1 MAGSGQIGDKSRFKI
16 TSLSPSPRS
25 PTPPPAPFPC
35 WQKLAVR
42 AFSSASMALPAPRQ
56 PRAPDG
62 QPRAPAAAGA
72 TRRVGPRVAA
82 LKLNRGDDAP
92 HMWRPEGVTVKY
104 WNRYFFCVV
113 LYSLLGLHQGGG
125 LGDVDQQTKLLVA
138 FRLHPREAQHH

>member
-1 MAGSGQIGDKSRFKI
+1 
-16 TSLSPSPRS
+16 
-25 PTPPPAPFPC
+25 
-35 WQKLAVR
+35 
-42 AFSSASMALPAPRQ
+42 MALPAPRQ

-104 WNRYFFCVV
+104 WNRYFFV
-113 LYSLLGLHQGGG
+113 LYYIHYLGYTKEEALVMWINKLNYSLRFGSTRVKHNTIECACFAERPTISL
-125 LGDVDQQTKLLVA
+125 
-138 FRLHPREAQHH
+138 